1 MNAIKFFNKT
11 AKRLFLAGMVSVAF
25 LSCNNRQSSE
35 RYYNSINTQ
44 EMDVSSKA
52 GEGEAL
58 PQRIIKEGYLS
69 VEVSDIGDASGV
81 VAAKIKEL
89 EGFVASESAY
99 SESNRSSRNL
109 TIRIPANR
117 FDELVSAIEAQA
129 IRVTNKNITLR
140 DVSEEYVD
148 VEARL
153 TTKHEL
159 EQRYRELL
167 TKAKTVDEMLS
178 IERELANVRAEIES
192 MTGRLRYLSDRVAL
206 STLNVEIFQTFS
218 PAYAFGQQLGK
229 SFVDGWYAFLGF
241 LVWLAGL
248 WPFLIMAFVGWFAW
262 KFGFR
267 RAKP

>member
-1 MNAIKFFNKT
+1 MKIKQI
-11 AKRLFLAGMVSVAF
+11 FLSALVLVVF
-25 LSCNNRQSSE
+25 LSCNNRHTNES
-35 RYYNSINTQ
+35 YYGSINTQ
-44 EMDVSSKA
+44 EMEVSSKSS
-52 GEGEAL
+52 EGETF

-69 VEVSDIGDASGV
+69 IEVRDISVASGV
-81 VAAKIKEL
+81 VAAKIKEF
-89 EGFVASESAY
+89 EGFIASESAY

-129 IRVTNKNITLR
+129 IRVANKNITLR

-153 TTKHEL
+153 TTKREL

-167 TKAKTVDEMLS
+167 SKAKTVDEMLS
-178 IERELANVRAEIES
+178 IERELANVRADIES
-192 MTGRLRYLSDRVAL
+192 MTGRLNYLSDRVAL

-229 SFVDGWYAFLGF
+229 SFVNGWHEFLGF

-248 WPFLIMAFVGWFAW
+248 WPFLILGFAGWFAW

-267 RAKP
+267 RVKP